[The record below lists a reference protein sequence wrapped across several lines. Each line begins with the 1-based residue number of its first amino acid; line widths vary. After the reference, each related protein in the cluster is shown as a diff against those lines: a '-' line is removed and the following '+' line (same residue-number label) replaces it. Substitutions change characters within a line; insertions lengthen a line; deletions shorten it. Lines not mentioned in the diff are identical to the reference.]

1 MHTNLVFMPRSY
13 YKRPTAAS
21 QADVT
26 LRRRPREAMPKS
38 EEYIPKSEIV
48 EMMVLRYHEIQRL
61 PGYPG
66 IELIYYT

>member
-1 MHTNLVFMPRSY
+1 MPR
-13 YKRPTAAS
+13 
-21 QADVT
+21 
-26 LRRRPREAMPKS
+26 S